1 MVSKQGFS
9 KTAIVIVDDT
19 ERIAICVKDFLHIE
33 GYTEIETFDCPGKA
47 LDEIRLRGCP
57 AVIITDYQMPAM
69 TGGALLQSVLQ
80 IYHQARGLIITSYS
94 AVPAVVA
101 DRFPVVRKDDPDF
114 FVNLLRQVR
123 EEMTANDS
131 IS

>member
-1 MVSKQGFS
+1 MVSQQGFS

-19 ERIAICVKDFLHIE
+19 ELIAICVKDFLHIE
-33 GYTEIETFDCPGKA
+33 GYTEIETFDCPKKA

-57 AVIITDYQMPAM
+57 AVIITDYHMPAM
-69 TGGALLQSVLQ
+69 TGVTLLLSVLKM
-80 IYHQARGLIITSYS
+80 YPQARGLIITSYS

-101 DRFPVVRKDDPDF
+101 DRFKVIRKDEPDF
-114 FVNLLRQVR
+114 FNRLLSTLR
-123 EEMTANDS
+123 EEMATKDS

>member
-1 MVSKQGFS
+1 MVSQQGFS

-19 ERIAICVKDFLHIE
+19 ECIAICVKDFLHIE
-33 GYTEIETFDCPGKA
+33 GYTETETFDCPRKA
-47 LDEIRLRGCP
+47 LDEIRERGCP
-57 AVIITDYQMPAM
+57 GIIITDYQMPVM

-80 IYHQARGLIITSYS
+80 MYHQARGLIITSYS

-101 DRFPVVRKDDPDF
+101 DRFKVIRKDEPDF
-114 FVNLLRQVR
+114 FNRLLSTLR
-123 EEMTANDS
+123 EEMAPKDS